1 MDDILLGAD
10 GAPRDG
16 VGHDFVNPEQL
27 ARFNEASHSL
37 SRLRAPVMLGRAS
50 SHDHVFFVA
59 FDGTGNNQFVDSFR
73 ATNVARIAN
82 DLAGAHR
89 QSGGRVDVVYV
100 VGPGTEGDWLK
111 RTSDSATGSSY
122 PDKINYA
129 YQQLAIVANKWRT
142 LDPDARIHVQGIGF
156 SRGASQL
163 AGFTNLVHD
172 RGIPDFRSKS
182 LAPDGSVVY
191 TRNLVEPGMVPQ
203 MVGLFDPVATGA
215 PMRHDRRLP
224 ASVVS
229 AFQITAETEFR
240 ASFPSDQIIPPGL
253 SADGRFLNILVP
265 GAHSDVGGGYL
276 RNGLSIRCGNLM
288 RDYCNAAWEQ
298 PLLHKEY
305 EPLDKRLNVIHH
317 STRGELIFHLDPRV
331 GVRGMPSG
339 TNTVLAPEHVLTD
352 AQRPPVSTLD
362 HVLPMRQV
370 PIGPANPVP
379 MGVINFRADP
389 AALAA
394 EARGGSYGRA
404 AMGFAA
410 TVATAVDFEKT
421 RESATS
427 AAESGNTTGAVS
439 QVLHYGGRN
448 VGGLAGASL
457 FASAAGAAGVESG
470 PGALVAAGI
479 GAVVGAAAGE
489 RLMDAYDRH
498 RIYRQTDEEGNA
510 WQLDPSH
517 GWSRHLPALPDSSRE
532 QIIKA
537 SPELAR
543 RLTFQANITAAEL
556 ALARDSHPRDP
567 YTQSPEPQ
575 DARTM
580 DGAPWLRSA
589 ETGQW
594 SRHVMDERLEHG
606 LSRSHI
612 EVATPQRAAELD
624 ARAEA
629 TIQENVA
636 QSPLGVAERFV
647 AAYEREGWQDLGKVP
662 PAVQHALLS
671 PTDKVLA
678 SDGQTYAHESEG
690 RWISPGIFRDTVA
703 RGGLRDELDRTE
715 AVSVDTRRRA
725 DAELASIDRVTHMDP
740 HVPSR
745 LDDPAHP
752 DHALFKEARMRVAEI
767 DRRLDRSPDQH
778 TDNLASALTVQARKD
793 GLSRIDQVA
802 LSEDGNTLW
811 AVQTPPGRR
820 DHLFDIQTKVPTAE
834 AMTPMEQSAA
844 KWPESMQRFQ
854 SLQQEAMLAKQQA
867 QDQQQQEGVRRGR
880 SL

>member
-1 MDDILLGAD
+1 MAERLLGAD

-16 VGHDFVNPEQL
+16 VGHDFVSADQM
-27 ARFNEASHSL
+27 ARFNDASQNL
-37 SRLRAPVMLGRAS
+37 SKLRAPLMHGRS
-50 SHDHVFFVA
+50 NPHDHVFFVA
-59 FDGTGNNQFVDSFR
+59 FDGTGNNQFSDPGHT
-73 ATNVARIAN
+73 TNVARIAN
-82 DLAGAHR
+82 DLVGSSR
-89 QSGGRVDVVYV
+89 QTSGKMEVLYV
-100 VGPGTEGDWLK
+100 VGPGTEGDWLT
-111 RTSDSATGSSY
+111 RAHDSATGSSY
-122 PDKINYA
+122 FDKINTA
-129 YQQLAIVANKWRT
+129 YEALIHQANSWRS

-163 AGFTNLVHD
+163 AGFTNLVHE
-172 RGIPDFRSKS
+172 RGIPDLRSDS
-182 LAPDGSVVY
+182 VAPDGSTIY

-339 TNTVLAPEHVLTD
+339 TNTVLAPEHVLAD
-352 AQRPPVSTLD
+352 AQRPSVSTLD
-362 HVLPMRQV
+362 NVPPMRPV
-370 PIGPANPVP
+370 PIGPANHVP
-379 MGVINFRADP
+379 MGVIDFRADP

-404 AMGFAA
+404 AIGFAA
-410 TVATAVDFEKT
+410 TVATAVDFETT
-421 RESATS
+421 REAATS
-427 AAESGNTTGAVS
+427 SAESGNTTGAVS

-457 FASAAGAAGVESG
+457 FASAAGAAGIETG

-479 GAVVGAAAGE
+479 GGIVGAAAGE

-498 RIYRQTDEEGNA
+498 RIYNQRDREGIA
-510 WQLDPSH
+510 WQLDEAH
-517 GWSRHLPALPDSSRE
+517 GWSRRLPALPGSERDE
-532 QIIKA
+532 VITA
-537 SPELAR
+537 SPTVAR
-543 RLTFQANITAAEL
+543 RLSFQANTTAAEL
-556 ALARDSHPRDP
+556 ALSRDFHPRDP
-567 YTQSPEPQ
+567 YTQSPEPH
-575 DARTM
+575 DARTP
-580 DGAPWLRSA
+580 DGAPWVRNA
-589 ETGQW
+589 ANGQW
-594 SRHVMDERLEHG
+594 SRHVIDERLEHG
-606 LSRSHI
+606 LARSHT
-612 EVATPQRAAELD
+612 EVANPQRSAELD

-636 QSPLGVAERFV
+636 QSPLGIAERYI
-647 AAYEREGWQDLGKVP
+647 AAYEREGWHDLGRVP
-662 PAVQHALLS
+662 PAVQHALLT

-678 SDGQTYAHESEG
+678 SDGHTYTHGSEG
-690 RWISPGIFRDTVA
+690 RWTSPGFFRDSVA
-703 RGGLRDELDRTE
+703 DGAVRDELNRTE
-715 AVSVDTRRRA
+715 AARVSTSRRA
-725 DAELASIDRVTHMDP
+725 DAELASIDRASHAAP
-740 HVPSR
+740 PVPSR
-745 LDDPAHP
+745 LDDPSHP
-752 DHALFKEARMRVAEI
+752 DHALFRQARGHVSEI
-767 DRRLDRSPDQH
+767 DRSLGRTPDQY

-802 LSEDGNTLW
+802 LSDDRQVLW
-811 AVQTPPGRR
+811 AVQTPPGRK
-820 DHLFDIQTKVPTAE
+820 DHLFDIQTQVPTAE
-834 AMTPMEQSAA
+834 STTSMEQSAA
-844 KWPESMQRFQ
+844 KWPESMQQFQ
-854 SLQQEAMLAKQQA
+854 TLQQEAALAQQ
-867 QDQQQQEGVRRGR
+867 QSQERQQQESMGHRM